1 MQKHLPEN
9 HGDRKGRKKILKD
22 LSQLVVPHITG
33 APLPEEGPKESSY
46 YYQESLSEGQTA
58 PLKGTG
64 HKAEQANTQ
73 GAAVERSGRKHL
85 GKIICLLL

>member
-1 MQKHLPEN
+1 METGKEE
-9 HGDRKGRKKILKD
+9 KKILND